1 MTTFIYFYWLKTFLY
16 ICLSITTNFIEIGQV
31 VQEELRNGR
40 SNIIYRM
47 NEVDCLNFTL
57 LSNFI
62 QTLPIIVFFHS
73 DFFRKIND
81 NIQALYIF
89 LFVTDGIVEGFF
101 LLQVVHFLICFFFF
115 FSVCKFIAIYGFFSS
130 AESIR
135 TN

>member
-31 VQEELRNGR
+31 LEEELRNGR

-62 QTLPIIVFFHS
+62 QTLPIIVFF
-73 DFFRKIND
+73 RKIDD

>member
-31 VQEELRNGR
+31 VEEELRNGR

-62 QTLPIIVFFHS
+62 QTLPIIVFF
-73 DFFRKIND
+73 RKIDD

>member
-62 QTLPIIVFFHS
+62 QTLPIIVFF
-73 DFFRKIND
+73 RKIND

>member
-62 QTLPIIVFFHS
+62 QTLPIIVFF
-73 DFFRKIND
+73 RKIDD

>member
-31 VQEELRNGR
+31 VEEELRNGR

-62 QTLPIIVFFHS
+62 QTLPIIV
-73 DFFRKIND
+73 FFRKIND

>member
-31 VQEELRNGR
+31 LEEELRNGR

-62 QTLPIIVFFHS
+62 QTLPIIV
-73 DFFRKIND
+73 FFRKIND

>member
-31 VQEELRNGR
+31 LEEELRNGR

-62 QTLPIIVFFHS
+62 QTLPIIVFF
-73 DFFRKIND
+73 RKIND

-101 LLQVVHFLICFFFF
+101 LLQVVHFLTVAVPEI
-115 FSVCKFIAIYGFFSS
+115 
-130 AESIR
+130 
-135 TN
+135 

>member
-1 MTTFIYFYWLKTFLY
+1 MTTFMYFYWLKTFLY

-31 VQEELRNGR
+31 VEEELRNGR

-62 QTLPIIVFFHS
+62 QTLPIIVFF
-73 DFFRKIND
+73 RKIDD
-81 NIQALYIF
+81 NIQALFIF